1 MQKSTGGVGR
11 KATAGVNY
19 GKRKDKQG
27 RKVKEEP
34 GPKWKISNQNAIKAC
49 TA

>member
-1 MQKSTGGVGR
+1 MQKSTGGMGQDDSWSQLWE
-11 KATAGVNY
+11 K
-19 GKRKDKQG
+19 KG